1 MLDFTCQNETAWRC
15 RHDLCTGVRCR
26 GDGHGPGD
34 DLCGEAPL
42 GEGPCSCGGRPGERG
57 TGTSPS
63 HGRASLPGARS
74 QHRRGWTT
82 SMAERLLEAS
92 PATKKGTWTRCAM
105 HRAALVPPIHQIP
118 EYPTGKECR
127 IWGLGGV
134 ARWRWR
140 GMMET
145 GVASLGMGSMP
156 RLASIVPNDGRPRPD
171 RGRVVTKPAKGA
183 RYIEN
188 KWFFSHL

>member
-15 RHDLCTGVRCR
+15 RHDLCTSVRCR

-57 TGTSPS
+57 TGSSPHMEEPAS
-63 HGRASLPGARS
+63 QRASIVKVGRRLWQNVCLKLPP
-74 QHRRGWTT
+74 TT
-82 SMAERLLEAS
+82 E
-92 PATKKGTWTRCAM
+92 KGTWTRCAM
-105 HRAALVPPIHQIP
+105 HRAALMPSIHQIP

-134 ARWRWR
+134 ARWSWR
-140 GMMET
+140 GRMET

-156 RLASIVPNDGRPRPD
+156 RLASIVPTMAGL
-171 RGRVVTKPAKGA
+171 GQ
-183 RYIEN
+183 IEDV
-188 KWFFSHL
+188 S